1 MNTTDPEFRKQFL
14 ARFNSMQF
22 HNFIGLTDESY
33 DFETGRITFEM
44 KDELVGNRSYNILHG
59 GITAGVLDLLGAF
72 VLIINGAWRMTYS
85 ATNKQEF
92 KGGTIDLRV
101 DYLRPGKGKRFTAS
115 GHVLRQGNKV
125 AVVRS
130 ELRNEQDE
138 LIAVGT
144 GTYLIG

>member
-1 MNTTDPEFRKQFL
+1 MDKNDGEFRKQFL
-14 ARFNSMQF
+14 ARFNEIRFNQF
-22 HNFIGLTDESY
+22 VGMNSDSF
-33 DFETGRITFEM
+33 DFENGRIHFDM
-44 KDELVGNRSYNILHG
+44 RDELIGNRSFNIMHG
-59 GITAGVLDLLGAF
+59 GIIAGVLDTVSAF

-92 KGGTIDLRV
+92 RGGTIDLRV
-101 DYLRPGKGKRFTAS
+101 DYLRPGKGKRFVAS
-115 GHVLRQGNKV
+115 GNILRQGNKV